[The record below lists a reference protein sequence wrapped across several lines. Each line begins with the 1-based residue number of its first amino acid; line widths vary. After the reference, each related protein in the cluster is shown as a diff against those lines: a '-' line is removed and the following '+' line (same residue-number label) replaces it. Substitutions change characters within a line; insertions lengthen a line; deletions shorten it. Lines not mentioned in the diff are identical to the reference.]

1 MSKSSRSD
9 LRLYVRAL
17 QQGWNIPQGVRTEI
31 VQKLHGIVTAEKSTA
46 RERTS
51 AARAIMQAS
60 RVELDAIRL
69 AYGAQYENL
78 IKRMETLEEKT
89 DGGLAE
95 AAGGN

>member
-1 MSKSSRSD
+1 MSKPSRSD

-17 QQGWNIPQGVRTEI
+17 GQGWNIPRAVRTEI
-31 VQKLHGIVTAEKSTA
+31 VKKLHTIVTGEGSTT

-69 AYGAQYENL
+69 AHGATYENL
-78 IKRMETLEEKT
+78 IRRMDALEGKP

-95 AAGGN
+95 AAVEN